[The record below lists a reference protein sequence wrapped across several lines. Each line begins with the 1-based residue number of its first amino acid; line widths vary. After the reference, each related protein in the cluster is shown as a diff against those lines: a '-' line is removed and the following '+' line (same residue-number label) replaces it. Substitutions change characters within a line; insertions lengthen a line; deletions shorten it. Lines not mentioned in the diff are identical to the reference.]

1 MTTIT
6 QNESSKS
13 VRIFGG
19 FFVILCAI
27 LAFLA
32 VTNPARAA
40 VTTLSWQ
47 PNPVDLNDLDHHM
60 AYTWRID
67 NINLGSNDVVT
78 GAQIS
83 IKGIE
88 NWDSNPNILYMH
100 LLDTAKQSGVR
111 SFQDDP
117 TSSTTSTMIDD

>member
-1 MTTIT
+1 M
-6 QNESSKS
+6 
-13 VRIFGG
+13 VRY
-19 FFVILCAI
+19 VRMCSLVVA
-27 LAFLA
+27 LSAA
-32 VTNPARAA
+32 SAANAA
-40 VTTLSWQ
+40 VTSFT

-67 NINLGSNDVVT
+67 NINVPSNEVIT
-78 GAQIS
+78 GATIS

-88 NWDSNPNILYMH
+88 NWDANPNILYMH

-117 TSSTTSTMIDD
+117 TNSTKSTMIDDFV